1 MTQEATLMT
10 DERPARLEK
19 VLHLMCST
27 QAHHSAD
34 NNPGT
39 TCQILAEMSQD
50 TIAKHVHFKRLEPH
64 VSGVLYP
71 LSM

>member
-10 DERPARLEK
+10 GERPARLEK
-19 VLHLMCST
+19 VLYPMCPA
-27 QAHHSAD
+27 QANYSAD

-39 TCQILAEMSQD
+39 TCQILAEMPQD
-50 TIAKHVHFKRLEPH
+50 AIAKLVHFKRFEPH
-64 VSGVLYP
+64 VPGVFHP